1 MAFKTIFSTDSDREL
16 AFSIREVLGDG
27 EQTMFRQLL
36 IDTISAHIEDLYKG
50 ETDE

>member
-1 MAFKTIFSTDSDREL
+1 MAVKVIQTHDSDREL

-36 IDTISAHIEDLYKG
+36 IDTITAHIEDLYKG
-50 ETDE
+50 ENDE